1 MSPLKPQQNIQIS
14 QDSVNELK
22 KQIIFFE
29 QSNSKLKARDKEL
42 FNMIGNAIRGK
53 DNLRANMFANEL
65 VRVRHLQRVFSQSQL
80 VMECITLR
88 MENLLDLY
96 NAIQLEPISQVIKE
110 IVVDIQGI
118 SPEFLSGLEQLNK
131 LASDTL
137 KQTTITFQQ
146 PALDEVF
153 NAKSPESIE
162 ILKEVSN
169 TIENSLLES
178 FPEPPATTPI
188 IEKQVEAIEYGYEP
202 TFTPQKATVNDNI
215 NDLSIL
221 SENVV
226 KMIDN
231 LALKNQVK
239 IEDK

>member
-1 MSPLKPQQNIQIS
+1 LNTVKPQQNIQVS

-22 KQIIFFE
+22 KQIIFFD

-42 FNMIGNAIRGK
+42 YNMISNAIKGK

-96 NAIQLEPISQVIKE
+96 NAIQLEPISKVIKE

-118 SPEFLSGLEQLNK
+118 SPEFISGLEQLTK

-137 KQTTITFQQ
+137 KQTTINFQQ

-153 NAKSPESIE
+153 SAKSPESIE
-162 ILKEVSN
+162 ILNEVSN
-169 TIENSLLES
+169 TIENCLQES
-178 FPEPPATTPI
+178 FPEPPVTTQI
-188 IEKQVEAIEYGYEP
+188 IEKQVEAIEYGSEP
-202 TFTPQKATVNDNI
+202 TFTPQKATINNGV

-221 SENVV
+221 SEDVV
-226 KMIDN
+226 KMIDS
-231 LALKNQVK
+231 LTIKNQVK